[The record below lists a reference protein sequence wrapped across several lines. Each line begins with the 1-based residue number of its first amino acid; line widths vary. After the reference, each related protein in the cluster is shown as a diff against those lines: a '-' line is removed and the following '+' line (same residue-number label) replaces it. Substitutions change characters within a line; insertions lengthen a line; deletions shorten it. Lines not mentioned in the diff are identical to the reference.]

1 MTPADLRCATCSFWS
16 RTLPTTTT
24 GTRRPKGADE
34 DLGVCQFLPP
44 IVVALGGTAVSM
56 QPQTH
61 AARGCNQWLGGF
73 EGPGGPDGGQ
83 EADVVDLSSRRT
95 AA

>member
-16 RTLPTTTT
+16 RS
-24 GTRRPKGADE
+24 
-34 DLGVCQFLPP
+34 LPP
-44 IVVALGGTAVSM
+44 ITTGHRRPAGADDDVGTCQYAPPVVLMLGGAAVSM

-61 AARGCNQWLGGF
+61 STRGCDQWLGGF
-73 EGPGGPDGGQ
+73 GGPDGPNGGTK
-83 EADVVDLSSRRT
+83 ADVIDLAMRRD